1 MRLAVGRAG
10 CAHFDV
16 EERGVREVGFV
27 LSRTSGCVE
36 MRYLSS
42 LLGGLCTA
50 GRASARAGTRCETVL
65 GTFLPSVAS
74 AVGGFAHA
82 PRTLGRIF

>member
-1 MRLAVGRAG
+1 M
-10 CAHFDV
+10 
-16 EERGVREVGFV
+16 REVGFV
-27 LSRTSGCVE
+27 LSHTSGCFE
-36 MRYLSS
+36 MRYLSC
-42 LLGGLCTA
+42 LLGGLCTAVLNA